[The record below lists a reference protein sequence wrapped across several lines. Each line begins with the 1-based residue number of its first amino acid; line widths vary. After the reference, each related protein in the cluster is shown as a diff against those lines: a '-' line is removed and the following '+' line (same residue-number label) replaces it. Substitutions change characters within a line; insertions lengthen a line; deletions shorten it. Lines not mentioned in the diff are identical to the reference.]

1 MKTKKIDQIR
11 DLLTSNKTFT
21 PDEIQW
27 LKDNNIN
34 PANQKFAVL
43 APKYIPGGQEH
54 VTEHDREMAKRIK
67 SKIPGMVIVELS
79 KHDTKL

>member
-43 APKYIPGGQEH
+43 TTKYIPGGQEH
-54 VTEHDREMAKRIK
+54 VTQAARNMLPNMTAKWPNVSNPKYREW
-67 SKIPGMVIVELS
+67 
-79 KHDTKL
+79 